1 MKTKRFLSIVMAV
14 LMVIT
19 MLPSLAFAAPSGK
32 LDGALKIKGT
42 AAVGSTL
49 SADFTKVKPEGMT
62 GEYVSFQ
69 WSRKTGEE
77 LTEVGTGKS
86 YDVTAE
92 DAGSK
97 LVLKITGIEDKGV
110 SGSLTASTEAV
121 AAEGAQAPEDTSDTP
136 QEPEDEYADTP
147 EEVRN
152 DNTDVPEDTGNDG
165 TDVPDETD
173 YSGEDDSL
181 DVADVGFN
189 EVTQEV
195 YQEKQP
201 EEPQESR
208 ELTYEAE
215 VTEMDG
221 DTLDFG
227 KLDYGYTDDDLES
240 KYVTIKNVGTGTLTF
255 NETAPE
261 FFMVQ
266 DISELAPGESVSLW
280 VQPRTELESGD
291 YQEPITYVSNEGV
304 EISFNASVHVEAE
317 QEEPKIEEPGVQ
329 IPDNQEPDGDDPD
342 MKPVDDPDGENVPDI
357 GTVFNEGTDDT
368 TAAADSTALL
378 VNPSALVFGDL
389 VEGYI
394 EVTGQKITIT
404 YNGEAKV
411 TLTQPQAVNFDVT
424 ANLAE
429 GVDAA
434 NITLEKGGTV
444 EFTVAPKANL
454 PKEQYS
460 ETIVFGIQEDSAI
473 KAEIQAE
480 VKVIGNNEAPVKADP
495 ETLNFDKAK
504 EGYTEAPAAQTVTI
518 TNNGTDKITLK
529 QPEAANFEI
538 GTLSALEVEAG
549 KTATFTVAPKLG
561 LAAGEYKEIININP
575 ADAPNQTEGSAA
587 LQPLASVTAVFAVEK
602 DEPVYKLTVDPEDV
616 DFGSKEAGYSEAPK
630 AQTVTITNEGNS
642 DVQLVQPQSDFFD
655 VGDLSATVLKPG
667 EKASF
672 TVRPQKGLEESDYL
686 EVIEVQNNAELQVV
700 VNAYFS
706 VTDKSVRITGIQ
718 KTADITGL
726 ANGTKKTADALKLPG
741 TVVIKTSNGKMKAN
755 VTWDVKGSAYDP
767 NSTDKQTFNV
777 KGKVTL
783 PKGVKNP
790 DEVSLV
796 TSVKVTVNGYT
807 AKVPEASQNKI
818 TGISSDGGY
827 TTESR
832 ITFTAVGAGMDN
844 EKPRAGDVRYVPLNW
859 KVINTNSWSSGP
871 YTVTF
876 GMAQAGNYTL
886 TVTFN
891 RQKFDGSNWVNTGE
905 QDTKQVNFTI
915 SVPKNGQ
922 NLTPA
927 AKKSDANRRS
937 AVQTGDTTN
946 IAPFIIILVVAAAC
960 IIALVLYRKRKK

>member
-19 MLPSLAFAAPSGK
+19 MLPSLVFAAAPSGE
-32 LDGALKIKGT
+32 LDGALKIKGS

-69 WSRKTGEE
+69 WSRKAGEE

-97 LVLKITGIEDKGV
+97 IVLKITGIEDKGV
-110 SGSLTASTEAV
+110 SGSLTASTEAI
-121 AAEGAQAPEDTSDTP
+121 AGEGAQAPQDTSDTP
-136 QEPEDEYADTP
+136 QEQQDEYVDIP
-147 EEVRN
+147 EETQN
-152 DNTDVPEDTGNDG
+152 DNTDVPEDTGNDS
-165 TDVPDETD
+165 TDVPDDTD
-173 YSGEDDSL
+173 YTEEDDSL
-181 DVADVGFN
+181 DPADLSFG
-189 EVTQEV
+189 EVTEEV
-195 YQEKQP
+195 YQEK
-201 EEPQESR
+201 EPQKSQEP
-208 ELTYEAE
+208 LTYEAE
-215 VTEMDG
+215 VTGIEG

-227 KLDYGYTDDDLES
+227 KLDYGYTDDDLET
-240 KYVTIKNVGTGTLTF
+240 KLVTIKNTGTGTLTF
-255 NETAPE
+255 DETVPE

-266 DISELAPGESVSLW
+266 DISELAPGESVSVW
-280 VQPRTELESGD
+280 VQPRTGLESND
-291 YQEPITYVSNEGV
+291 YQELITYTAEEGV
-304 EISFNASVHVEAE
+304 QVSFEASVHVEAE
-317 QEEPKIEEPGVQ
+317 QEEPKIEEPEVQ
-329 IPDNQEPDGDDPD
+329 IPDDQEPNGDDPD
-342 MKPVDDPDGENVPDI
+342 MKPIDAPEGETASDI

-368 TAAADSTALL
+368 TAVADSTTLL
-378 VNPSALVFGDL
+378 VNPSALVFSDL
-389 VEGYI
+389 LEGYT
-394 EVTGQKITIT
+394 EVIGQKVTIT
-404 YNGEAKV
+404 YNGETKV
-411 TLTQPQAVNFDVT
+411 TLVQPQAVNFDVT
-424 ANLAE
+424 ANVAE
-429 GVDAA
+429 GADAG
-434 NITLEKGGTV
+434 NITLEKGGSV
-444 EFTVAPKANL
+444 EFTIAPKANL
-454 PKEQYS
+454 AKNQYS
-460 ETIVFGIQEDSAI
+460 DTIVFGLNEDTAI
-473 KAEIQAE
+473 KAELLAE
-480 VKVIGNNEAPVKADP
+480 VKVVGKDEAPVKADP
-495 ETLNFDKAK
+495 DTLNFEKAK
-504 EGYTEAPAAQTVTI
+504 EGYTEVPAAQTVTI
-518 TNNGTDKITLK
+518 TNNSADKITLK
-529 QPEAANFEI
+529 QPEGTNFEI

-575 ADAPNQTEGSAA
+575 ADTANPTQDAA
-587 LQPLASVTAVFAVEK
+587 AVQPLASVTAVFTVEK
-602 DEPVYKLTVDPEDV
+602 DEPVYKFTVDPEDV
-616 DFGSKEAGYSEAPK
+616 DFGSKEVGYSEAPK
-630 AQTVTITNEGNS
+630 AQTVTITNEGNTE
-642 DVQLVQPQSDFFD
+642 VQLTQPQSDFFD
-655 VGDLSATVLKPG
+655 VGALSASTLKPG
-667 EKASF
+667 EKANF
-672 TVRPQKGLEESDYL
+672 TLRPQKGLEESDYL
-686 EVIEVQNNAELQVV
+686 EVIEIPNSAEVQVL

-741 TVVIKTSNGKMKAN
+741 TVVIKTSNGKMKAK
-755 VTWDVKGSAYDP
+755 VTWDVNGSSYDP
-767 NSTDKQTFNV
+767 KSTDKQTFNV
-777 KGKVTL
+777 KGKITL

-790 DEVSLV
+790 DDISLV
-796 TSVKVTVNGYT
+796 TSVKVSVKGYT
-807 AKVPEASQNKI
+807 AKVPDASQNKI

-844 EKPRAGDVRYVPLNW
+844 ENPRAGDVRYVPLNW

-915 SVPKNGQ
+915 SVPKSGQ
-922 NLTPA
+922 SLTPA